1 MIRMDLGRLRDLAS
15 EQMATSGICVNELTS
30 AIRSH
35 VSETD
40 RTGKIPDSFWSQVN
54 VAALNRMLIPARFG
68 GDGNPMSALARV
80 AVFEE
85 IGFADPGY
93 AIALP
98 GPGLA
103 TPPVTSLGNNEQQT
117 RFFASFRGESPLWG
131 AFAITEPDVGSDAT
145 SIQTTAVRTERGYV
159 LNGTKCFI
167 TNGARAHAIIVF
179 ATTDRRRGRFGVRAF
194 VVPRTSPGFSIVRT
208 ERMLGMRASQL
219 AVLSFENCEVPAEDM
234 LHGEAGRRV
243 IDAFSAA
250 QGAWDFMR
258 PMLTSIIVG
267 TCRRIR
273 TAFYER
279 VEGYRLDGR
288 QRVNGATVTGTLG
301 EMDRLI
307 AASRLLALKAAWKYD
322 HGHGMSKDASM
333 AKAYAS
339 RAAMHMAEQALS
351 VLGLDALCGA
361 PDLERAYRDA
371 KGFDILEG
379 TGDMQ
384 RLMITALH
392 GRASA
397 DFAQLV
403 NTV

>member
-1 MIRMDLGRLRDLAS
+1 MIQMDVEHLKALAH
-15 EQMATSGICVNELTS
+15 EQMASYGVSVTDLVG
-30 AIRSH
+30 AIRAC
-35 VSETD
+35 VGETD
-40 RTGKIPDSFWSQVN
+40 RSSRIPDSFWTRVN
-54 VAALNRMLIPARFG
+54 VAGLNRMLLPGSFG
-68 GDGNPMSALARV
+68 GSGNPMSALARV
-80 AVFEE
+80 AVFEDV
-85 IGFADPGY
+85 GCADPGY

-103 TPPVTSLGNNEQQT
+103 TPPVTSLGNREQQG
-117 RFFASFRGESPLWG
+117 RFFASFRTDQPVWA

-145 SIQTTAVRTERGYV
+145 SIRTTATRTERGYV

-167 TNGARAHAIIVF
+167 TNGARASTIVVF
-179 ATTDRRRGRFGVRAF
+179 ASADRTRGRFGVRAF
-194 VVPRTSPGFSIVRT
+194 LVDRNAPGFSVVRT

-219 AVLSFENCEVPAEDM
+219 AVLSFDDCEVPAENM
-234 LHGEAGRRV
+234 LCGPEGRRV

-273 TAFYER
+273 TSFYER
-279 VEGYRLDGR
+279 VEGHGLGTRDA
-288 QRVNGATVTGTLG
+288 NGSTVRGVLR

-307 AASRLLALKAAWKYD
+307 ATSRLLALKAAWKYD
-322 HGHGMSKDASM
+322 HGLAMSKDASM

-339 RAAMHMAEQALS
+339 RAAMQMAEQALA
-351 VLGLDALCGA
+351 VLGLDGLCGT
-361 PDLERAYRDA
+361 PDLERAYRDV

-384 RLMITALH
+384 RLMT
-392 GRASA
+392 SA
-397 DFAQLV
+397 AHSRESVDFARLA
-403 NTV
+403 NPY